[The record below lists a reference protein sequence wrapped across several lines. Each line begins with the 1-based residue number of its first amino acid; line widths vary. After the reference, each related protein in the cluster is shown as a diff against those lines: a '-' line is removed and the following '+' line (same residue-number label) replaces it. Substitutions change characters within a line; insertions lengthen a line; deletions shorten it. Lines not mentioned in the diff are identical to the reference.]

1 MPYPGMRTGAAPL
14 PRHHRAMFLSDLHLG
29 ARGCRADLILGFLQ
43 RNTADTIYLV
53 GDILDLWHPLTCAW
67 SPAHD
72 RIIDTFAAHAAA
84 GGRLIYLV
92 GNHDHAMRDAAYSD
106 LLPAEVR
113 TEITHVT
120 ADGQRYLVVHGD
132 VCDLRFL
139 RPHIFTRIGSRIDG
153 MLRAT
158 DGWLR
163 ALRRRLDPEDRT
175 PIEMLLSWLNAAIY
189 AGQAHERRLIPL
201 ARQTGHDGVI
211 CGHFHIAA
219 LHDDH
224 GLTYAN
230 CGDWVD
236 SFTALGEAP
245 DGRLTLLDGRKPLP
259 QPVTH
264 PAPLGGGTQA
274 AGL

>member
-1 MPYPGMRTGAAPL
+1 
-14 PRHHRAMFLSDLHLG
+14 MFLSDLHLG
-29 ARGCRADLILGFLQ
+29 ARACRPDLILGFLE

-53 GDILDLWHPLTCAW
+53 GDILDIWHPLTAW
-67 SPAHD
+67 SAVHD
-72 RIIDTFAAHAAA
+72 RVVEKISAHAHA

-92 GNHDHAMRDAAYSD
+92 GNHDTAMRDAAYAD
-106 LLPAEVR
+106 LLPVEIR
-113 TEITHVT
+113 TETTHVA
-120 ADGQRYLVVHGD
+120 ADGRRYLVVHGD

-153 MLRAT
+153 VLRAA

-163 ALRRRLDPEDRT
+163 ALRRRLDPEDRS

-189 AGQAHERRLIPL
+189 AGQAHERRLVAL
-201 ARQTGHDGVI
+201 AKQSGHNGVI

-236 SFTALGEAP
+236 SFTALGEAQ
-245 DGRLTLLDGRKPLP
+245 DGRLTILDGRKPMV
-259 QPVTH
+259 QPVQPPVLAGVGDT
-264 PAPLGGGTQA
+264 A
-274 AGL
+274 AQPMGL